1 MKIKTKEIIVKD
13 CIIVIDKLVKRTE
26 DKLGFT
32 NEPICFLVTIKDPL
46 SKGQT
51 MFRADSVKELWKMIE
66 HESRLCL

>member
-1 MKIKTKEIIVKD
+1 VKTKEIIVKD
-13 CIIVIDKLVKRTE
+13 CIIVIDNLVKQTGN
-26 DKLGFT
+26 KLGFT

-66 HESRLCL
+66 QESRLWL

>member
-1 MKIKTKEIIVKD
+1 MKTKVKEIIIKD

-66 HESRLCL
+66 QESRLWL